1 MIYRKKNCLV
11 SVTDDALSDALGDAL
26 GVKVDDGEGFV

>member
-11 SVTDDALSDALGDAL
+11 SVTGDALSDAL